1 MVELEV
7 LRLGLSFCPSQ
18 HIDKFT
24 LVKDLHIFARNL
36 TYKYIFDTDRGKG
49 VKREEDLYKGFKVQD
64 FRALKMLIQLLD
76 ENEGYADSQDSSYKE
91 EEVITATPI
100 VPLKFKA
107 KSQKFPNLQTCPA
120 VWAFLKQTTK
130 QIEGMQFPKRTINN
144 LSLAQQSA
152 LKNLMEKEDLVIKP
166 SDKGGNV
173 VLMNREDYINMCL
186 HILNNQEWYQQVPA
200 QKLIEAR
207 SNYLTI
213 IDQAY
218 QQGLIDKDTRE
229 FLEVKWPITPTFYSL
244 PKVHKNIVN
253 PPAHPIIS
261 GIGSHTQTASQYVDG
276 YLRPHVTSLPSYLK
290 DTLDLLKI
298 LEGLTI
304 PQGAILAAID
314 IEALYSSIPHTKG
327 IEVVSEFLRERDT
340 NSWELGQF
348 IILLL
353 ERILTN
359 NMFLFNGVT
368 YLQVQGVAM
377 GTSCAPLYANL
388 YLGEWESMLE
398 QSEPSRTY
406 MDNVV
411 IWRRYIDNILLVWDG
426 TLDNLHS
433 FLQELNTNP
442 FNLTFTMTFH
452 EHTITFLDVTI
463 HKQQDGSL
471 TSSLYRKRTSGNSIL
486 HATSFHPQ
494 LLIRSIPYS
503 QYLRVR
509 RNCTND
515 KVFKLEAD
523 ETPGTRVL

>member
-1 MVELEV
+1 
-7 LRLGLSFCPSQ
+7 
-18 HIDKFT
+18 
-24 LVKDLHIFARNL
+24 
-36 TYKYIFDTDRGKG
+36 
-49 VKREEDLYKGFKVQD
+49 
-64 FRALKMLIQLLD
+64 MLIQLLD

-377 GTSCAPLYANL
+377 GTSCAPSYANL
-388 YLGEWESMLE
+388 YLGGWERTLFSSEGASMYL
-398 QSEPSRTY
+398 RH
-406 MDNVV
+406 
-411 IWRRYIDNILLVWDG
+411 ILLWRRCIDDVLLIWTG
-426 TLDNLHS
+426 STNLLS
-433 FLQELNTNP
+433 DFMEFLSQNN
-442 FNLTFTMTFH
+442 FNLKFT
-452 EHTITFLDVTI
+452 IQSDAISIPFLDLRLVL
-463 HKQQDGSL
+463 KEDGSVFS
-471 TSSLYRKRTSGNSIL
+471 TLYRKETAGNTIL
-486 HATSFHPQ
+486 HFSSSHPCT
-494 LLIRSIPYS
+494 LVHSIPYS
-503 QYLRVR
+503 QYLRLR
-509 RNCTND
+509 RNCVGNEDFEREAKALYRRLLVTIARKSSKGPTNGQNQTHVILSYSNR
-515 KVFKLEAD
+515 KYV
-523 ETPGTRVL
+523 TPILLPNLSPLSRPINSRSGISSMKTGISSRRIR